1 MLSCLEYALCNSL
14 MAELIRQSTDIASS
28 AFRMR
33 CYNKWVKNKLLIQ
46 KLFVRQ
52 KWQADSLMG
61 SSLNYKSVST
71 LTFSALFDNES
82 IVDTCISCELVPL

>member
-1 MLSCLEYALCNSL
+1 MQSASYSL

-46 KLFVRQ
+46 KIIC
-52 KWQADSLMG
+52 QAKMAGRFMG
-61 SSLNYKSVST
+61 NAIITQV
-71 LTFSALFDNES
+71 
-82 IVDTCISCELVPL
+82 

>member
-1 MLSCLEYALCNSL
+1 MQSASYSL
-14 MAELIRQSTDIASS
+14 MAELIRQSADIASS

-46 KLFVRQ
+46 KNICQTKMAGRF
-52 KWQADSLMG
+52 MG